1 MCNHSLSC
9 IRHSSSERAIDACF
23 VGARNKPS
31 VSQSV
36 SQSLDDH
43 RREKKAE
50 EINRVLKMRRHNKFV
65 SHCLLLSALVPLIHG
80 YNIDKSSNQ
89 ENEEENEFLGC
100 GGYQRHHMKI
110 TPV

>member
-1 MCNHSLSC
+1 MSECVTILFHAFGIRRPNGRLTRVSLAPETN
-9 IRHSSSERAIDACF
+9 R
-23 VGARNKPS
+23 
-31 VSQSV
+31 QSV

-80 YNIDKSSNQ
+80 YSIDKSSNE